1 VLGEQLRP
9 HHKEDIFM
17 PTAPDY
23 MGGGD
28 ASLADYGRGFGG
40 LGGGLGSALGGIFGG
55 LFGKN
60 PYKNASKEYER
71 YANQAAGYQNPFFQA
86 GTGALGD
93 FQNYLKG
100 MKDPSEFLNNL
111 MKNYKESDYTKN
123 LKSSAERS
131 GINAASAS
139 GLIGSTPFLKQ
150 SQKNAGEIESA
161 GMNDWLSN
169 ALGINKQYGS
179 GLEDLIR
186 GGQGAGNNLSN
197 IFSQLGENKAGTSYG
212 SDMARNKQ
220 MQDFFSGLMR
230 LFGSF
235 SGMGG

>member
-1 VLGEQLRP
+1 MAFDFS
-9 HHKEDIFM
+9 KFM
-17 PTAPDY
+17 S
-23 MGGGD
+23 GGG
-28 ASLADYGRGFGG
+28 ASG
-40 LGGGLGSALGGIFGG
+40 LGGIFGG
-55 LFGKN
+55 LFGKD

-71 YANQAAGYQNPFFQA
+71 GANQAAGYQNPFFQA

-111 MKNYKESDYTKN
+111 MKNYQESDYTKN
-123 LKSSAERS
+123 LKNSAERS
-131 GINAASAS
+131 GVNAASAS

-150 SQKNAGEIESA
+150 QQKNAGEIESA

-179 GLEDLIR
+179 GLEHLT
-186 GGQGAGNNLSN
+186 GMGQNAGNRLSD
-197 IFSQLGENKAGTSYG
+197 IFSNLGNEKAGTSYG
-212 SDMARNKQ
+212 SDMAKNKQ
-220 MQDFFSGLMR
+220 MQDFFSGLMS

>member
-1 VLGEQLRP
+1 
-9 HHKEDIFM
+9 M

-28 ASLADYGRGFGG
+28 ASWSDYGKGFGG
-40 LGGGLGSALGGIFGG
+40 FGGGLGSGLGGIFGG

-60 PYKNASKEYER
+60 PYKNAMKEYER
-71 YANQAAGYQNPFFQA
+71 GANQAAGYQNPFFQA

-123 LKSSAERS
+123 LQNESERS

-139 GLIGSTPFLKQ
+139 GLTGSTPFLKQ
-150 SQKNAGEIESA
+150 QQKNAGEIA
-161 GMNDWLSN
+161 QGGMNDWLKQ
-169 ALGINKQYGS
+169 ALGINSEYGG
-179 GLEDLIR
+179 GLEKLIG
-186 GGQGAGNNLSN
+186 GGQQAGNKLSD
-197 IFSQLGENKAGTSYG
+197 IFSQLGENKAGGAYG
-212 SDMARNKQ
+212 SDMSKNKQ
-220 MQDFFSGLMR
+220 MQDFFSGLMS

-235 SGMGG
+235 AGMGG

>member
-1 VLGEQLRP
+1 
-9 HHKEDIFM
+9 M

-28 ASLADYGRGFGG
+28 ASWSDYGKGFSG

-55 LFGKN
+55 LFGKD
-60 PYKNASKEYER
+60 PYKGASKEYEK
-71 YANQAAGYQNPFFQA
+71 YANRAANYQNPFYNA
-86 GTGALGD
+86 GKGALGD
-93 FQNYLKG
+93 FENYLKG

-123 LKSSAERS
+123 LQNESERL

-150 SQKNAGEIESA
+150 QQKNAGEIA
-161 GMNDWLSN
+161 QGGMNDWLTN
-169 ALGINKQYGS
+169 ALGINSQYGG
-179 GLEDLIR
+179 GLEKLM
-186 GGQGAGNNLSN
+186 GMGQQSGNKLSD

-212 SDMARNKQ
+212 SDMAKNKK
-220 MQDFFSGLMR
+220 MQDLFSGLMS

-235 SGMGG
+235 AGMGV

>member
-1 VLGEQLRP
+1 
-9 HHKEDIFM
+9 M

-23 MGGGD
+23 MGGGET
-28 ASLADYGRGFGG
+28 SWSDYGKGFGG

-71 YANQAAGYQNPFFQA
+71 YANQSAGYQNPFFQA

-123 LKSSAERS
+123 LQNESERS

-150 SQKNAGEIESA
+150 QQKNAGEIA
-161 GMNDWLSN
+161 QGGMNDWLKQ
-169 ALGINKQYGS
+169 ALGINSEYGQ
-179 GLEDLIR
+179 GLENLT
-186 GGQGAGNNLSN
+186 GMGQNAGNNLSN
-197 IFSQLGENKAGTSYG
+197 IFRDLGGFKAGSSYG
-212 SDMARNKQ
+212 SDMAKNKQ
-220 MQDFFSGLMR
+220 MQDFFSGLMS

-235 SGMGG
+235 TGKPGMGG

>member
-1 VLGEQLRP
+1 MAFDFSQ
-9 HHKEDIFM
+9 FM
-17 PTAPDY
+17 K
-23 MGGGD
+23 GGG
-28 ASLADYGRGFGG
+28 ASG
-40 LGGGLGSALGGIFGG
+40 LGGIFGG
-55 LFGKN
+55 LFGKD
-60 PYKNASKEYER
+60 PYKNASREYER
-71 YANQAAGYQNPFFQA
+71 GANQAAGYQNPFFQA

-93 FQNYLKG
+93 FQNYLKN

-111 MKNYKESDYTKN
+111 MKNYQESDYTKN
-123 LKSSAERS
+123 LKNASERS

-150 SQKNAGEIESA
+150 QQKNAGEIESA

-179 GLEDLIR
+179 GLEDLIS
-186 GGQGAGNNLSN
+186 GGQNAGNKLSD
-197 IFSQLGENKAGTSYG
+197 IFSDLGGFKAGSSYG
-212 SDMARNKQ
+212 SDMNKNKQ
-220 MQDFFSGLMR
+220 MQDFFSGLMS